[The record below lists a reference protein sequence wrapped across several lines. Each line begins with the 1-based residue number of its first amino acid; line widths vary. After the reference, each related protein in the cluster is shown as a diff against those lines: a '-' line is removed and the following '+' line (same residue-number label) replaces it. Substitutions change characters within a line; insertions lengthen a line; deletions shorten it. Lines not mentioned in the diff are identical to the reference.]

1 MDTLVVDGELHV
13 NSGRIGMGRQD
24 DGSYSMA
31 IGSESTLSA
40 NHGANSIAI
49 GTSQT
54 SGGDG
59 AATTASGNRA
69 IAIGSGARANSDNG
83 IALGTNAVAAGTGS
97 RQGSVA
103 IGNQARADGDGSL
116 ALGAT
121 ANAGGLLS
129 TAIGHGSVATGT
141 SSISIGGNARGTGA
155 IALGGGTTQDDYAQ
169 AFGSGATALKRMAWA
184 QGFNAAAK
192 GQHSM
197 ALGAYS
203 EASADY
209 TLALGSSA
217 KATGNGAWDGAGTAL
232 GAYSSAAAQGTA
244 IGNAAT
250 AAGQGTAVGSYATAK
265 GAGSMALG
273 ARAEASASNSVA
285 LGQGASATRDNA
297 VSLGSE
303 TSRTGADG
311 KTIAAFTRQLVNLSA
326 GTQDTDA
333 VNVGQLKPVINALGG
348 GASFDAATGKVLAPV
363 YRVRGGTQDNVGD
376 ALAALDAGIDA
387 GKVHFVSIDGSDQEG
402 NYNNDGATGKDSI
415 AIGAGAQA
423 KGRNDIHMG
432 VGAGEGG
439 VATNSNNVGVGT
451 GAGARVKG
459 EYNAALGAWAGQYVE
474 GNYNAA
480 VGLAGG
486 QVKGDSNAAMGN
498 SAGMLVTGNANSA
511 IGAAAGALLTGHYNV
526 ASGTATGL
534 GVQGNHNMAS
544 GSAAGMLVKGDG
556 NVALGESAGTGYRI
570 ELDDVGM
577 KITDRDGKV
586 YTNFAELPAPKAL
599 NNTVAVGN
607 HAITDADD
615 AVAIGK
621 DALSSH
627 TGSVALGAGSI
638 ADGKTLAQEAYLVGG
653 TAKGEV
659 SIGDRRLTGVAAG
672 ATDTDAVNVAQLKQ
686 VVSSSTVDAVMYD
699 SSAHDRITLGGVSAS
714 APVALTNVKNGEISA
729 TSTDAINGSQIYTL
743 DRFFRVNYTN
753 GQPAAMAVGGSS
765 LAIGAGAKSFASN
778 SIAIGS
784 YAETSDSLGGGGNI
798 AVGASAAA
806 RGFNSM
812 ALGANASTFTDAAN
826 ATAIGYS
833 AKANSDSAVAIGSSA
848 AAEQWAAVAIGDY
861 AKAGGTRS
869 VALGAGSIADGQKA
883 VAMGDSATAS
893 GNLSTAL
900 GNASKADGGHAIAV
914 GSGARGGADDAL
926 AVGHNARVTGKGGM
940 ALGTGAKSDQDDG
953 VAIGRNATSSH
964 AGSVALGEG
973 SVADG
978 GTLTREAYLVG
989 GTARGEVNIGE
1000 RRLTG
1005 LAAGAED
1012 TDAVNVAQLKQVV
1025 ASSTADAVVYDSA
1038 AHDRL
1043 TLGGVSA
1050 SAPVALTNV
1059 KKGEVSATS
1068 TDAVNGAQL
1077 YEATQALEAGKGRY
1091 VSINDGGVARG
1102 NHDNDGATGEDAIAI
1117 GVDASASA
1125 KGATAL
1131 GAGAVASAEGSVA
1144 LGAGSVADQANTV
1157 SVGSA
1162 GNERRI
1168 THVADG
1174 VEDTDAA
1181 NVGQLKKAGIVDP
1194 NGETRDV
1201 LTYDSGSNRS
1211 KVTLGG
1217 GAGGTVITNLAEGR
1231 VAIGSRDAVNGGQLA
1246 AIRDDLQNQI
1256 KNVDNRVTQIEN
1268 NGTGGG
1274 QSPGFDADGSEDQ
1287 PATAPN
1293 GSQGTA
1299 SGAGAV
1305 ASGNHSTANGA
1316 GAIASGNNS
1325 TALGAG
1331 SQATAENSVAL
1342 GANSVADRANT
1353 VSVGSEGAP
1362 RQITNVAAGTAPT
1375 DAVNVAQLHDGLQEV
1390 KDWSRL
1396 YTDGR
1401 FDSLNRDIN
1410 RVGQRADAGVA
1421 SAMAMASLPQAYLP
1435 GANMAGAAISSFRGE
1450 ASIAIGVS
1458 TISED
1463 GRWVYKLNATGNTRG
1478 DVGAGMGVGL
1488 QW

>member
-1 MDTLVVDGELHV
+1 MLALAALAHTAAWAQDGTSSGLLINNDGGAACREYAGAAQASDHDDADICGGVDRAGQLNRALFHGRDGAARVDSLTLDGELYV
-13 NSGRIGMGRQD
+13 DSGRLGPSGRSGGYNMAV
-24 DGSYSMA
+24 GSQA
-31 IGSESTLSA
+31 TLDA
-40 NHGANSIAI
+40 TQGNNSIAI
-49 GTSQT
+49 GSAQT
-54 SGGDG
+54 SDDDG
-59 AATTASGNRA
+59 ASSRATIAAGNRA
-69 IAIGSGARANSDNG
+69 VAIGSGARANSDNG

-121 ANAGGLLS
+121 ANAGGLMS

-209 TLALGSSA
+209 TLALGSFA

-232 GAYSSAAAQGTA
+232 GAYSRAAAQGTA

-250 AAGQGTAVGSYATAK
+250 AAGQQGTAVGSYATAK

-285 LGQGASATRDNA
+285 LGQGANATRDNA

-303 TSRTGADG
+303 TSRAGADG

-459 EYNAALGAWAGQYVE
+459 EYNAGLGAWAGQYVE

-480 VGLAGG
+480 VGIAGG
-486 QVKGDSNAAMGN
+486 QVKGDSNSAMGN

-534 GVQGNHNMAS
+534 GVQGNHNVAS
-544 GSAAGMLVKGDG
+544 GSAAGMLIKGDG

-607 HAITDADD
+607 RAITDADD

-627 TGSVALGAGSI
+627 AGSVALGAGSI

-659 SIGDRRLTGVAAG
+659 NIGDRRLTGVAAG

-686 VVSSSTVDAVMYD
+686 VVASSTV
-699 SSAHDRITLGGVSAS
+699 
-714 APVALTNVKNGEISA
+714 
-729 TSTDAINGSQIYTL
+729 
-743 DRFFRVNYTN
+743 
-753 GQPAAMAVGGSS
+753 
-765 LAIGAGAKSFASN
+765 
-778 SIAIGS
+778 
-784 YAETSDSLGGGGNI
+784 
-798 AVGASAAA
+798 
-806 RGFNSM
+806 
-812 ALGANASTFTDAAN
+812 
-826 ATAIGYS
+826 
-833 AKANSDSAVAIGSSA
+833 
-848 AAEQWAAVAIGDY
+848 
-861 AKAGGTRS
+861 
-869 VALGAGSIADGQKA
+869 
-883 VAMGDSATAS
+883 
-893 GNLSTAL
+893 
-900 GNASKADGGHAIAV
+900 
-914 GSGARGGADDAL
+914 
-926 AVGHNARVTGKGGM
+926 
-940 ALGTGAKSDQDDG
+940 
-953 VAIGRNATSSH
+953 
-964 AGSVALGEG
+964 
-973 SVADG
+973 
-978 GTLTREAYLVG
+978 
-989 GTARGEVNIGE
+989 
-1000 RRLTG
+1000 
-1005 LAAGAED
+1005 
-1012 TDAVNVAQLKQVV
+1012 
-1025 ASSTADAVVYDSA
+1025 DAVVYDSA

-1117 GVDASASA
+1117 GVDASAGA

-1131 GAGAVASAEGSVA
+1131 GAGATASAEGAVA

-1157 SVGSA
+1157 SVGSE

-1201 LTYDSGSNRS
+1201 LTYDSGSNRAQ
-1211 KVTLGG
+1211 VTLGG

-1246 AIRDDLQNQI
+1246 SIRDDLQNQI

-1268 NGTGGG
+1268 NGTGGNN
-1274 QSPGFDADGSEDQ
+1274 QSPGFVADGSEDQ
-1287 PATAPN
+1287 PATTPN
-1293 GSQGTA
+1293 GSGGTA

-1305 ASGNHSTANGA
+1305 ASGNHGTANGA
-1316 GAIASGNNS
+1316 GAVASGNNS